1 MTKAI
6 SNENDRFL
14 EWYKKQFGKNYT
26 EGGMVKTDAIS
37 DKDYETGN
45 ALYQGYLQKENL
57 ANQYNASTKQLE
69 ENTARQ
75 RQEASVLR
83 DKMAKYL
90 NLQNKN
96 NGLNNLGV
104 SESVGLQADAMYA
117 NNLGNI
123 EANANAEKTALLN
136 SYLTNKTN
144 IDSAVATNEQNILNK
159 YQQFAREDEQK
170 AYDRQQ
176 DEYNKQK
183 YEQELQYQR
192 EQDAYNKQK
201 AEEETAYQREQ
212 DAYEKQKYEEEL
224 AYQKQQD
231 EYNKLATKQQESF
244 NEFMAAA
251 ESGTF
256 NTAKELEQFYGK
268 VKNNLSEQQQAI
280 AEQYINYYKNNP
292 DQQQMD
298 KETEANKTGV
308 IKEVENADGSTSITT
323 RDEEGQETTI
333 TTDKDGNVIDKVV
346 QDSEELAEKKEA
358 EKTQRIL
365 EGKEYVEYNG
375 DNYKLKTQLDSN
387 ANEIVNNDSF
397 TNNLKNL
404 GFTSPYDPNIPDG
417 TSFTISCDSS
427 GSDKFDFVSDVLGTA
442 LNPWGFISNLVG
454 LTGANTGSNSWSTFK
469 KTLTYYKGNWYVS
482 EKK

>member
-14 EWYKKQFGKNYT
+14 EWYKKQYGKNYT

-57 ANQYNASTKQLE
+57 ANQYNASTKQLD

-212 DAYEKQKYEEEL
+212 DAYEKQKY
-224 AYQKQQD
+224 
-231 EYNKLATKQQESF
+231 
-244 NEFMAAA
+244 
-251 ESGTF
+251 
-256 NTAKELEQFYGK
+256 AK
-268 VKNNLSEQQQAI
+268 VSI
-280 AEQYINYYKNNP
+280 
-292 DQQQMD
+292 
-298 KETEANKTGV
+298 
-308 IKEVENADGSTSITT
+308 TSI
-323 RDEEGQETTI
+323 
-333 TTDKDGNVIDKVV
+333 
-346 QDSEELAEKKEA
+346 
-358 EKTQRIL
+358 
-365 EGKEYVEYNG
+365 
-375 DNYKLKTQLDSN
+375 
-387 ANEIVNNDSF
+387 
-397 TNNLKNL
+397 
-404 GFTSPYDPNIPDG
+404 
-417 TSFTISCDSS
+417 
-427 GSDKFDFVSDVLGTA
+427 
-442 LNPWGFISNLVG
+442 ISNYNCWL
-454 LTGANTGSNSWSTFK
+454 WR
-469 KTLTYYKGNWYVS
+469 
-482 EKK
+482 